1 MAEWKGVPYLFDV
14 TDGLSDKL
22 SVLVES
28 IPRVIVETPFSW
40 ETVLGSLLA
49 AALPSLIAWKALS
62 ENRKL
67 IEYQN
72 TLSNSREMINLLR
85 ITTAVYLSK
94 IEHIAQSLEKY
105 SLMISNGDGVNKDK
119 IVYSINDDIKGVNL
133 ESKKLSLLLNENVG
147 LQKEFLEK
155 IVKLDSDIN
164 NLQIISI
171 NGSIDVP
178 IEKDNIIKSI
188 DILIRDMRIILF
200 NIEKQY

>member
-1 MAEWKGVPYLFDV
+1 MAEWKGVPFFFDM
-14 TDGLSDKL
+14 TDGLS
-22 SVLVES
+22 VVVES

-72 TLSNSREMINLLR
+72 TLSNSREMINSLR

-94 IEHIAQSLEKY
+94 VEYIAQSLEQY
-105 SLMISNGDGVNKDK
+105 SLMIINGDGVNKNK
-119 IVYSINDDIKGVNL
+119 IESSINDDIKDVNL
-133 ESKKLSLLLNENVG
+133 ESRKLSLLLNENVE
-147 LQKEFLEK
+147 LQKDFLEK
-155 IVKLDSDIN
+155 IVELNSKIN
-164 NLQIISI
+164 NLQKISI

-178 IEKDNIIKSI
+178 IEKDNVIKSI
-188 DILIRDMRIILF
+188 NNLIRDMRIILF